1 MAKRAPRKG
10 TRKTDSRARIAGALH
25 AAWRWGTQRELWG
38 LGVTA
43 FGVVTL
49 ISLLSQEQGTLSS
62 AWSLLLRQIFGVG
75 AYPVGALLLAS
86 GLALL
91 LWGSI
96 EGRVSPRWSRVIGA
110 EVVFFAGLGLLH
122 VLADESPWVLAY
134 TGRRGGYIGWALAW
148 LLVPPLGYALTVG
161 ILSAA
166 VAGGFLLLTDTTP
179 REVIW
184 APSGCGPR
192 RPFLCGH
199 GSSPARRHARGL
211 LPHLQCRSIPLS
223 RPRALRRRRLPGPR
237 HATLRAGR
245 VSPSSPCHRW
255 ISCSPIAPPPE
266 TTRTHACALR

>member
-10 TRKTDSRARIAGALH
+10 TRKTDSRARIAGALR

-38 LGVTA
+38 LAVTA

-122 VLADESPWVLAY
+122 ILADESPWVLAY
-134 TGRRGGYIGWALAW
+134 TGRRGGYIGWALAR

-179 REVIW
+179 REVVWGAEWLW
-184 APSGCGPR
+184 AK
-192 RPFLCGH
+192 
-199 GSSPARRHARGL
+199 
-211 LPHLQCRSIPLS
+211 
-223 RPRALRRRRLPGPR
+223 
-237 HATLRAGR
+237 ATVPLRAR
-245 VSPSSPCHRW
+245 LVARQE
-255 ISCSPIAPPPE
+255 A
-266 TTRTHACALR
+266 R